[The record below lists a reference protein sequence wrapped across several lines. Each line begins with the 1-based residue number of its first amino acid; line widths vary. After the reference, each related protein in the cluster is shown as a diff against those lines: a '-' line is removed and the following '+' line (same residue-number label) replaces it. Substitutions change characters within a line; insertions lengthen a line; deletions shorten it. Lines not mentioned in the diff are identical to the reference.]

1 MAAFLDS
8 DQCNGR
14 VFVLAG
20 AGLSTSA
27 GIPDFRSPGTGLYAN
42 LAKLNLPYPEAVFD
56 IHYFRDNPQPFYTLA
71 SSIAPGNFKPTP
83 GHAFLVLLHQKRK
96 LHTVFTQNIDTLERL
111 AGVPPSKI
119 VEAHGSFANAHC
131 IDCQEEYDEG
141 RSALDEHGKMRAHIG
156 QAKVPTCEECGGLV
170 KPDIV
175 FFGESLPAEFM
186 MAIPALRTE
195 AALVIIMG
203 TSLKVHPFAMLPNLV
218 PRTGCVRL
226 LFNLEPAGNIGA
238 FVPRVPATPS
248 SDHGASREKGA
259 NDNVSTHAGQPSRAE
274 VGGGQTPLVQSTQ
287 ESGETSN
294 PDQKRSHPGSPV
306 NLAKGSDDK
315 QEEDA
320 LGSNSNVA
328 NEDED
333 HEEQPPPSAGQSEG
347 EESEDYEDEEDS
359 DDHVELP
366 EGEEPPWLDDVVALG
381 DCDASVRRLC
391 DLLGWR
397 EDLERIVDAFHRTT
411 PASEIHLSA
420 QAHVATA
427 TTNSALSADSEAHG
441 RAPSNTTSGA
451 PVSIDDNTPGQG
463 PRSLTKTPPA
473 STRDI
478 HQPRTEVQS
487 ELDPSG
493 PEGRGASASL
503 KIKAVVDEKGNT
515 LTHTEKPISGVSGVS
530 GAGDDDDGETRR
542 IRGAAAAGV
551 GHSERSG
558 VGNAEADTDKLGS
571 MNAEG
576 WARGV
581 GEIPLGVGS
590 VAGEDRARMRLDSF
604 NDAADGSGG
613 GDEVR
618 GDQLGDTPTKYA
630 SGEVATPSSVQGAMT
645 TMEGKDMRE
654 HHPVD
659 LTMEKII
666 KDMKDVL

>member
-1 MAAFLDS
+1 M
-8 DQCNGR
+8 
-14 VFVLAG
+14 
-20 AGLSTSA
+20 
-27 GIPDFRSPGTGLYAN
+27 
-42 LAKLNLPYPEAVFD
+42 
-56 IHYFRDNPQPFYTLA
+56 
-71 SSIAPGNFKPTP
+71 
-83 GHAFLVLLHQKRK
+83 
-96 LHTVFTQNIDTLERL
+96 FTQNIDTLERL

-226 LFNLEPAGNIGA
+226 LLNLEPAGNIGA